1 MSESKKNDLI
11 NWELI
16 ATNPSDKNW
25 NWKDI
30 FFYWSVNVQS
40 IIGFSLIASLFLL
53 YQLNTVVVFF
63 GTILGGLLVWFFTN
77 IIGSPSQQHG
87 IPFVV
92 FLRTSLGFNG
102 AKCLGALRFVV
113 GIFTFGI
120 QTFFLSKAIS
130 YLIRILFFSI
140 DNNILDNEI
149 FLIFLMGLN
158 VIDWFSIFITI
169 IFQTL
174 FFKNGINYSKK
185 IIKFSAISV
194 YLGLFLF
201 FLIVL
206 LSDVKLTT
214 QVFLESLKFDN
225 FLSRNNV
232 APFFTVTGTIF
243 AYFSILI
250 ISYGDFAKN
259 ISNTS
264 EMKKGNL
271 SLLFNLIIFSFFAV
285 FITIGSDIFLKDDA
299 NAIVKIL
306 TNPTDIIGKLDN
318 TTITVIALIFIILG
332 SASTNLVANFI
343 PSQFTLIN
351 LFPKKLNLFNSSIII
366 SLVGF
371 FVAILWLTVLSQ
383 IGILAFIDTFASI
396 FGPLFGVILI
406 DYYFIKKRIL
416 NLKDLHSNEYGS
428 SYYYTKGWN
437 FKATY
442 CLLLGFI
449 FSASTIWNVN
459 MMYFQSY
466 SWIIGAFISSLT
478 YYLLA
483 KK

>member
-1 MSESKKNDLI
+1 MSESKNNNLI

-16 ATNPSDKNW
+16 STNPRDKNW
-25 NWKDI
+25 NWLDI
-30 FFYWSVNVQS
+30 FLYWSVNVQS

-53 YQLNTVVVFF
+53 YQLNTVIVFF
-63 GTILGGLLVWFFTN
+63 GTMLGGLMVWFFSN

-87 IPFVV
+87 VPFVV
-92 FLRTSLGFNG
+92 FLRTSLGFKG
-102 AKCLGALRFVV
+102 AKYLGTLRFIV

-140 DNNILDNEI
+140 DNNILDKEI

-158 VIDWFSIFITI
+158 IIDWFSILITI
-169 IFQTL
+169 IFQTY
-174 FFKNGINYSKK
+174 FFKNGINYNKK
-185 IIKFSAISV
+185 IIKFSAVSV

-201 FLIVL
+201 FFIVL
-206 LSDVKLTT
+206 FSDVKLTS
-214 QVFLESLKFDN
+214 QVFFESLNFDN
-225 FLSRNNV
+225 LLDRNNI
-232 APFFTVTGTIF
+232 APLFTVASTIF

-259 ISNTS
+259 VSNTS

-271 SLLFNLIIFSFFAV
+271 GLLLNLIIFSFFAV

-318 TTITVIALIFIILG
+318 TAITVIALIFIILG

-351 LFPKKLNLFNSSIII
+351 FSPKKLNLFNSSIII
-366 SLVGF
+366 SLIGF
-371 FVAILWLTVLSQ
+371 LVAIFWLTILSQ
-383 IGILAFIDTFASI
+383 IGILAFIDTFASF
-396 FGPLFGVILI
+396 FGPLFGIILI
-406 DYYFIKKRIL
+406 DYYFIKKKIL

-428 SYYYTKGWN
+428 SYYYTNGWN
-437 FKATY
+437 LKATY

-449 FSASTIWNVN
+449 FSASTIWNIN